1 MNWYG
6 HVIRRDEEHIPR
18 KVLRTD
24 IPGKRKI
31 GRPKTRWKDAYQ
43 RSRLEKY
50 WARAGEETERAMW
63 RRKICSYI
71 YRRLYMMGKAWGK
84 EEDANLE
91 HSDLSHRYLLHHLV
105 VFALQE
111 LLDCDELSR
120 LLVFTLEHHAVASLA
135 NQPQVIILLHAATRG
150 YDARAS
156 YLQV

>member
-1 MNWYG
+1 MQ
-6 HVIRRDEEHIPR
+6 
-18 KVLRTD
+18 L
-24 IPGKRKI
+24 
-31 GRPKTRWKDAYQ
+31 
-43 RSRLEKY
+43 
-50 WARAGEETERAMW
+50 
-63 RRKICSYI
+63 
-71 YRRLYMMGKAWGK
+71 YRQLYKMGKAWGK

-156 YLQV
+156 YLQVNINIETLGYARASYLQVYTVSTLRPGVRQGLLPANIHHH